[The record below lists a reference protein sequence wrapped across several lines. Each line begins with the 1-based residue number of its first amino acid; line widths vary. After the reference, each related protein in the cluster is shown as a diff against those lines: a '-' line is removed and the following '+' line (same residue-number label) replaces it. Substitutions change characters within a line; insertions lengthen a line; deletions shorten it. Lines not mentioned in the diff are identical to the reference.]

1 MKHLRVEIN
10 GIELV
15 NGDFAEISFTD
26 GANGV
31 KIEGKPAR
39 SASTGGGGGLLEMLA
54 GASRQR
60 TTEVTKDMRNSIADQ
75 PVVVTEPEPT
85 VEMVDA
91 IIEPE
96 PVEQH

>member
-26 GANGV
+26 GTNGV
-31 KIEGKPAR
+31 KVEGKPAR
-39 SASTGGGGGLLEMLA
+39 NGTGGGGGLLDLLA

-60 TTEVTKDMRNSIADQ
+60 TAEVVEQKRATIAEQ
-75 PVVVTEPEPT
+75 PVVVEEPATEVVGE
-85 VEMVDA
+85 V
-91 IIEPE
+91 
-96 PVEQH
+96 VEQD

>member
-26 GANGV
+26 GTNGV
-31 KIEGKPAR
+31 KVEGKPVR
-39 SASTGGGGGLLEMLA
+39 ASTGGGGGLLDLLA

-60 TTEVTKDMRNSIADQ
+60 TAEVVEQKRATIAEQ
-75 PVVVTEPEPT
+75 PVVVEEP
-85 VEMVDA
+85 A
-91 IIEPE
+91 PE
-96 PVEQH
+96 VVGEVVEQD

>member
-26 GANGV
+26 GTNGV

-39 SASTGGGGGLLEMLA
+39 SASTGGGGLLEMLT
-54 GASRQR
+54 GANRQR
-60 TTEVTKDMRNSIADQ
+60 TICGTASPSSQ
-75 PVVVTEPEPT
+75 
-85 VEMVDA
+85 
-91 IIEPE
+91 
-96 PVEQH
+96 